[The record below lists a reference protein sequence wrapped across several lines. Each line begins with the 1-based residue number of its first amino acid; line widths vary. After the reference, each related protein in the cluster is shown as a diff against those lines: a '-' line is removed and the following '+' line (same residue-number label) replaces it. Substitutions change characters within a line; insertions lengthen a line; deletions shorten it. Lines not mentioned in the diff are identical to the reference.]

1 MAIAS
6 KLEKIE
12 RHCVAVI
19 GDGAMTAGL
28 AFEALNH
35 AGDLEADMLVILNDN
50 DMSISPNVGA
60 LSNRFAQILSGKI
73 YKKK

>member
-1 MAIAS
+1 
-6 KLEKIE
+6 
-12 RHCVAVI
+12 
-19 GDGAMTAGL
+19 MTAGL

-35 AGDLEADMLVILNDN
+35 AGDIEADMLVILNDN

-73 YKKK
+73 YTSLREGSKKSPQTNAISVGSGP